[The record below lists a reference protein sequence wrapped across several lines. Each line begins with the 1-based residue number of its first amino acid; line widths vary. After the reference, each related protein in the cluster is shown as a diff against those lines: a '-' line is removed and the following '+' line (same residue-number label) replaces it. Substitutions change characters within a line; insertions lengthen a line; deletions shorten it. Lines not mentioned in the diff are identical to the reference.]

1 MDRLNTRNI
10 LRRKKQRLQGNNYNC
25 VLSSRNIE
33 ESTFHL
39 FFSCPFS
46 EACWQ
51 SLGTSWDFTKES
63 FQMMQHAKLQYQ
75 NPFFI
80 EVARPIVL
88 GKAPSV
94 KKLDCRPIDSVMK
107 SALSFFLV

>member
-1 MDRLNTRNI
+1 ML
-10 LRRKKQRLQGNNYNC
+10 
-25 VLSSRNIE
+25 
-33 ESTFHL
+33 
-39 FFSCPFS
+39 
-46 EACWQ
+46 
-51 SLGTSWDFTKES
+51 
-63 FQMMQHAKLQYQ
+63 
-75 NPFFI
+75 FFI

>member
-1 MDRLNTRNI
+1 L
-10 LRRKKQRLQGNNYNC
+10 L
-25 VLSSRNIE
+25 
-33 ESTFHL
+33 
-39 FFSCPFS
+39 
-46 EACWQ
+46 
-51 SLGTSWDFTKES
+51 LGKFGSKEI
-63 FQMMQHAKLQYQ
+63 ML
-75 NPFFI
+75 FFI